1 MERGVWEGS
10 VCGHDCAYKT
20 SGASRV
26 DGVPWNW
33 PGQLQQRGS
42 MDCNA
47 QAPGRRLRACRAMPA
62 SQASSRTTPAWLWAV
77 AVPSSTGHEL
87 GTLCAFTRARWAGPW
102 QSKEG
107 DPLQ

>member
-33 PGQLQQRGS
+33 PGRVLQQRGS
-42 MDCNA
+42 MDCKA

-62 SQASSRTTPAWLWAV
+62 SQASSRSTPAPV
-77 AVPSSTGHEL
+77 AVPSSTGHEM
-87 GTLCAFTRARWAGPW
+87 GTLTVRG
-102 QSKEG
+102 
-107 DPLQ
+107 